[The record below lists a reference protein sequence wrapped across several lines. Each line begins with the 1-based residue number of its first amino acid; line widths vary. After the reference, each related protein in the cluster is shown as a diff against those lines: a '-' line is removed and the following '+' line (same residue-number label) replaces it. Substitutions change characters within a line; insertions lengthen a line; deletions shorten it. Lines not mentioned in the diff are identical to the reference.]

1 MYGKNLPIGGK
12 ISKSKKQTKN
22 AGGSDGSSAL
32 FLSIEQE
39 NFNMKTLKR
48 IIAVLLLF
56 ITILAVS
63 YIVYTVKQ
71 ISPENTISEVLYEVA
86 TTA

>member
-1 MYGKNLPIGGK
+1 
-12 ISKSKKQTKN
+12 
-22 AGGSDGSSAL
+22 
-32 FLSIEQE
+32 
-39 NFNMKTLKR
+39 MKTLKR

-71 ISPENTISEVLYEVA
+71 IPTENTISEALYEIA
-86 TTA
+86 KTT

>member
-1 MYGKNLPIGGK
+1 MVRRRNFYLLK
-12 ISKSKKQTKN
+12 
-22 AGGSDGSSAL
+22 
-32 FLSIEQE
+32 QE

-63 YIVYTVKQ
+63 YIVYTARQ
-71 ISPENTISEVLYEVA
+71 IPLENTISEELYEIA
-86 TTA
+86 KTT

>member
-1 MYGKNLPIGGK
+1 MVRRHYFYHQNK
-12 ISKSKKQTKN
+12 
-22 AGGSDGSSAL
+22 
-32 FLSIEQE
+32 E
-39 NFNMKTLKR
+39 NFNVKTLKR
-48 IIAVLLLF
+48 ITAVLLLF

-71 ISPENTISEVLYEVA
+71 IPPDNTISEVLYEVA

>member
-1 MYGKNLPIGGK
+1 
-12 ISKSKKQTKN
+12 
-22 AGGSDGSSAL
+22 
-32 FLSIEQE
+32 
-39 NFNMKTLKR
+39 MKTLKR

-63 YIVYTVKQ
+63 YVVYTAKQ
-71 ISPENTISEVLYEVA
+71 IPPENTISEVMYEVA

>member
-1 MYGKNLPIGGK
+1 
-12 ISKSKKQTKN
+12 
-22 AGGSDGSSAL
+22 
-32 FLSIEQE
+32 
-39 NFNMKTLKR
+39 MKTLKR

-63 YIVYTVKQ
+63 YVVYTIKQ
-71 ISPENTISEVLYEVA
+71 IPPENTISEGLYEVA

>member
-1 MYGKNLPIGGK
+1 
-12 ISKSKKQTKN
+12 
-22 AGGSDGSSAL
+22 
-32 FLSIEQE
+32 
-39 NFNMKTLKR
+39 MKTLKR

-71 ISPENTISEVLYEVA
+71 ISLENTISEVLYEIA
-86 TTA
+86 KTS

>member
-1 MYGKNLPIGGK
+1 MKRRRRNIWFVGVNFIY
-12 ISKSKKQTKN
+12 KK
-22 AGGSDGSSAL
+22 
-32 FLSIEQE
+32 QE

-71 ISPENTISEVLYEVA
+71 ISLENTISEVLYEIA
-86 TTA
+86 KTS